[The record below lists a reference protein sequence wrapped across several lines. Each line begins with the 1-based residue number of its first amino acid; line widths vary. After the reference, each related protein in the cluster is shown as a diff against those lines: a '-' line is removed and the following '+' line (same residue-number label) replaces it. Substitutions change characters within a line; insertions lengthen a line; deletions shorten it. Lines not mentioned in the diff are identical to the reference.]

1 VSWLVL
7 LRPVREAM
15 PLDPTEDEARIVSGH
30 YAYLVGLRD
39 AGKLVVAGPSIVDGD
54 TFGIGVLDVDD
65 EAEVQAIVA
74 ADPAVSTGTMTA
86 EIRPLRIAVR

>member
-1 VSWLVL
+1 ME
-7 LRPVREAM
+7 RPVPAAAS
-15 PLDPTEDEARIVSGH
+15 P
-30 YAYLVGLRD
+30 
-39 AGKLVVAGPSIVDGD
+39 GPSIVAGD